1 MSSSASSSSID
12 DDYVRSNNQDKGQT
26 ERTRNDTRDSKTAV
40 CSPNHDETNKA
51 ESSMVQ
57 SESVEGT
64 QSFKMEVTEENAA
77 ESSESESENE
87 DHFVRR
93 STRDPSLSM
102 LERADVKKLVSYYRN
117 FICLLF
123 KYII

>member
-1 MSSSASSSSID
+1 MMEEGEPRAGNSID
-12 DDYVRSNNQDKGQT
+12 DNFDNNEAEGKIQT
-26 ERTRNDTRDSKTAV
+26 ETNDHKDSKAM
-40 CSPNHDETNKA
+40 SPNIPDQDRNKA

-57 SESVEGT
+57 SDIVVEGMQPIT
-64 QSFKMEVTEENAA
+64 MEVVEENAS

-102 LERADVKKLVSYYRN
+102 LERADVKKLVSY
-117 FICLLF
+117 F
-123 KYII
+123 